1 LYQRSELDNGLR
13 IVTTTLPS
21 ARSVSSAIFVGV
33 GSRFEDVRSQGIC
46 HFVEHMLF
54 KGTRNR
60 PTAKD
65 VSVAIEQLGGILNA
79 ETGKE
84 ITVYWNKVASRH
96 WSTAVELLADVLR
109 NSLFEPEEVEK
120 ERSVIIEELSMLF
133 DSPVDWVHL
142 LIDEA
147 LWGSHPLGRDVGGT
161 RETVEKLTRDDLAGF
176 VERYYSPDTTVV
188 AIAGP
193 IEHDE
198 VVRRTGALL
207 GDWRRQAPAAWEPV
221 DGQTQGHRI
230 LLRSKE
236 TEQAHVCIGVPGV
249 SYFHPDRFSLDL
261 LNVILGEGMSSRLFL
276 ELRERRGLAYDV
288 HSYINRFRD
297 TGAMVVYAGV
307 DPDRI
312 DDTITAILQEL
323 DKLVEG
329 IPGEEVTR
337 AKDFWKG
344 RMELRLEETRSLAS
358 WLGSQELLLNRI
370 YTLEEVVAQIDAVT
384 HDDLMRVAA
393 ATFQRPRLSAAVIG
407 PFDKEARFS
416 QLLAGT

>member
-1 LYQRSELDNGLR
+1 LYQRTELDNGLR

-33 GSRFEDVRSQGIC
+33 GSRFEDTRSQGIC

-65 VSVAIEQLGGILNA
+65 VSIAIEQLGGILNA

-109 NSLFEPEEVEK
+109 NSLFESEEVEK
-120 ERSVIIEELSMLF
+120 ERGVIVEELSMLF

-147 LWGSHPLGRDVGGT
+147 LWGDHPLGRDVGGT
-161 RETVEKLTRDDLAGF
+161 RETVERLSRDDLVQF
-176 VERYYSPDTTVV
+176 VARYYSPDTTVV

-193 IEHDE
+193 IEHED
-198 VVRRTGALL
+198 VVRRTRELL
-207 GDWRRQAPAAWEPV
+207 GDWQRQPPASWAPV
-221 DGQTQGHRI
+221 DGQSVGRRV

-236 TEQAHVCIGVPGV
+236 TEQAHVCLGVPGV

-307 DPDRI
+307 DPGRT
-312 DDTITAILQEL
+312 DDTIRAILQEL
-323 DKLVEG
+323 DKLVDG
-329 IPGEEVTR
+329 IPAEEVTR

-358 WLGSQELLLNRI
+358 WIGSQELLLNRV
-370 YTLEEVVAQIDAVT
+370 YTLEEVVAQIDAVS

-393 ATFQRPRLSAAVIG
+393 TSFGRETLNLAVIG
-407 PFDKEARFS
+407 PFDGEARFN
-416 QLLAGT
+416 QLLADS

>member
-1 LYQRSELDNGLR
+1 LYQRTQLDNGLR
-13 IVTTTLPS
+13 IVTTTIPS

-46 HFVEHMLF
+46 HFIEHMLF
-54 KGTRNR
+54 KGTRSR

-96 WSTAVELLADVLR
+96 WSTAVDLLADVLR

-120 ERSVIIEELSMLF
+120 ERSVIVEELSMLF

-147 LWGSHPLGRDVGGT
+147 LWGGHPLGRDVGGT
-161 RETVEKLTRDDLAGF
+161 RETVESLTRDDLVRF
-176 VERYYSPDTTVV
+176 VGRYYSPDTTVV
-188 AIAGP
+188 ALAGP
-193 IEHDE
+193 IEHAE
-198 VVRRTGALL
+198 VVRRTSELL
-207 GDWRRQAPAAWEPV
+207 GDWQRQPPTEWTPIEEEAV
-221 DGQTQGHRI
+221 GHRI

-236 TEQAHVCIGVPGV
+236 TEQAHLCIGVPGV
-249 SYFHPDRFSLDL
+249 SYFHPDRFALDL
-261 LNVILGEGMSSRLFL
+261 LNVVLGEGMSSRLFL

-297 TGAMVVYAGV
+297 TGAMVIYAGV
-307 DPDRI
+307 DPDRT

-323 DKLVEG
+323 DKLLAGV
-329 IPGEEVTR
+329 PGEEVTR

-370 YTLEEVVAQIDAVT
+370 YTLDEVVAQIDAVKP
-384 HDDLMRVAA
+384 DDLMRVAA
-393 ATFQRPRLSAAVIG
+393 ASFHRSKLNLAVIG
-407 PFDKEARFS
+407 PFDGEARFKK
-416 QLLAGT
+416 LLAGS

>member
-1 LYQRSELDNGLR
+1 VYHRTELDNGLR
-13 IVTTTLPS
+13 IVTTTLAS
-21 ARSVSSAIFVGV
+21 ARSVSTALFMGI
-33 GSRFEDVRSQGIC
+33 GSRFEDTRSQGIC

-54 KGTRNR
+54 KGTRGR

-96 WSTAVELLADVLR
+96 WETAIELLSDVTR
-109 NSLFEPEEVEK
+109 NSLFEAEEVEK
-120 ERSVIIEELSMLF
+120 ERGVIVEELSMLF
-133 DSPVDWVHL
+133 DSPIDWVHL

-147 LWGSHPLGRDVGGT
+147 MWGDHPLGRDVGGT
-161 RETVEKLTRDDLAGF
+161 RATVEALTRDDLVKF
-176 VERYYSPDTTVV
+176 VERYYSPDSTVV
-188 AIAGP
+188 AVAGP
-193 IEHDE
+193 IEHE
-198 VVRRTGALL
+198 AIVERTRALL
-207 GDWRRQAPAAWEPV
+207 GDWPRRAPAAWVPV
-221 DGQTQGHRI
+221 GEENAGSSV

-236 TEQAHVCIGVPGV
+236 TEQAHVCLGVPGV
-249 SYFHPDRFSLDL
+249 SYFHPDRFALDL

-276 ELRERRGLAYDV
+276 ELREKRGLAYDV

-307 DPDRI
+307 DPSRI
-312 DDTITAILQEL
+312 DDTIAAVLHEFDRLT
-323 DKLVEG
+323 DG
-329 IPGEEVTR
+329 IPAEEVTR

-370 YTLEEVVAQIDAVT
+370 YSLEEVVAQIDAVR
-384 HDDLMRVAA
+384 HDDLMRVAEGNFSRA
-393 ATFQRPRLSAAVIG
+393 SLNMAVIG
-407 PFDKEARFS
+407 PFDGPDRFK
-416 QLLAGT
+416 QLLAGK